1 MTVWNMTPLIKA
13 EPNLI
18 LIYCWVK
25 KQMMF
30 KFIELNLI
38 VKRYDLNFNVIYGE
52 ILSAYA

>member
-1 MTVWNMTPLIKA
+1 MTPLIKA

>member
-1 MTVWNMTPLIKA
+1 VKYDCPLIKA

-30 KFIELNLI
+30 KFIEVNLI

-52 ILSAYA
+52 ILSAYT